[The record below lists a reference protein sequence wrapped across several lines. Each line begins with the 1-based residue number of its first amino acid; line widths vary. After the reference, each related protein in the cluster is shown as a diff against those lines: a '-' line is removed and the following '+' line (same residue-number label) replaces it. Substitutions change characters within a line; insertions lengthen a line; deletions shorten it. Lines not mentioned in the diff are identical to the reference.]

1 MLPVY
6 IPVTLASKA
15 ETTEW
20 MLSCNTTVNCDN
32 LCFSSLTAV
41 HYCVTFSLANSPFS
55 TYLSS
60 NQSIFQFQKHYSN
73 IASVNVL
80 FQQVYWMN
88 WSNFL
93 KELLWWKSWLWGQEI
108 ILFPLVNVCLQEYLL
123 HICINLGK
131 RHGRWVKCYASIRT
145 YYYLMFI
152 ILSVG
157 SR

>member
-1 MLPVY
+1 LQSLSLCQQYKPFSACTLPPAAILLCAQQGHFVY
-6 IPVTLASKA
+6 LVAAQFTFSQSSHLLSNLLLCYHSIYPVTLASKA
-15 ETTEW
+15 EMTEW

-93 KELLWWKSWLWGQEI
+93 KELL
-108 ILFPLVNVCLQEYLL
+108 
-123 HICINLGK
+123 
-131 RHGRWVKCYASIRT
+131 
-145 YYYLMFI
+145 
-152 ILSVG
+152 
-157 SR
+157 